1 MNERMPYYMAYPV
14 PFSYDDERTERR
26 DIEYLRSMYP
36 DIPKRLLPY
45 VEEECDR
52 MEYENSMVY
61 DQYPDKL
68 QLKLMCRRI
77 CDNVRKHER
86 IFQDVGEVEE
96 TERGD
101 GRRRNQGGVDSGFL
115 RDLGRH
121 ERLSFG
127 DIGSGDCACGCSADQ
142 NAEGER
148 RQSGNHIEAQS
159 LRDLIEVMLYQEI
172 YRRRCD
178 HRRRCRRFY

>member
-52 MEYENSMVY
+52 MEYETSMVY

-77 CDNVRKHER
+77 CDNV
-86 IFQDVGEVEE
+86 
-96 TERGD
+96 
-101 GRRRNQGGVDSGFL
+101 
-115 RDLGRH
+115 GRH

>member
-77 CDNVRKHER
+77 CDNV
-86 IFQDVGEVEE
+86 
-96 TERGD
+96 
-101 GRRRNQGGVDSGFL
+101 
-115 RDLGRH
+115 GRH

-127 DIGSGDCACGCSADQ
+127 NIGSGDCACGCSADQ

>member
-61 DQYPDKL
+61 DQNPDKL

-77 CDNVRKHER
+77 CDNV
-86 IFQDVGEVEE
+86 
-96 TERGD
+96 
-101 GRRRNQGGVDSGFL
+101 
-115 RDLGRH
+115 GRH

>member
-26 DIEYLRSMYP
+26 DFEYLRSMYP

-68 QLKLMCRRI
+68 QLMLMCRRI
-77 CDNVRKHER
+77 CDNV
-86 IFQDVGEVEE
+86 
-96 TERGD
+96 
-101 GRRRNQGGVDSGFL
+101 
-115 RDLGRH
+115 GRH

-127 DIGSGDCACGCSADQ
+127 DIGSGECACGCSADQ